1 MAQKKKFT
9 SSPSPMDLMAGT
21 TPTAFSSMSSAIVGG
36 MPANIYTATNPYL
49 PYLNAP
55 DATAKAIELQN
66 LKRMLSSQAAPTG
79 AKETNMFDY
88 WQSLARAT
96 GFSKAKTPIGIVGP
110 GDDSALATVIG
121 LAAANNAD
129 PITYLQT
136 LKNYGVGAKGGIKQP
151 DTTTKYNK
159 QISTALQ
166 LKDITEARLEFNN
179 AYFAAFGV
187 AATKDLDEKFTN
199 QWNATVKK
207 QAPTTTTNQ
216 VTSYAPIY
224 DKKSKKVIDPIT
236 KKQKI
241 DKFGNPVFAKQM
253 KNKEGVLQ
261 YQAINKTSSVT
272 TGEGFTPEEQE
283 QFVADFL
290 VKNFPNEKFTT
301 ENLGGA
307 AKAIYDD
314 LISTSTKNY
323 TTAPDLNTL
332 APVIKDILSTT
343 DQAVATE
350 KIRQYKSTIRN
361 QVAAKYMGIAEYV
374 KAGEDADKYVKPLM
388 QSLSNALERDVTEK
402 DPILKQ
408 ALNFKGDD
416 GKYRLPN
423 DWEMT
428 QLIMNDSGYGKTS
441 TAINQAVDLTQNLKN
456 KLGRA

>member
-1 MAQKKKFT
+1 MAEKKKFT
-9 SSPSPMDLMAGT
+9 SSPSPMDLMAGAS
-21 TPTAFSSMSSAIVGG
+21 PTAFSSMSSAIIGG
-36 MPANIYTATNPYL
+36 MPANMYTATNPYL
-49 PYLNAP
+49 PFLNAP
-55 DATAKAIELQN
+55 DDTAKSIELQN

-79 AKETNMFDY
+79 AKEANMFDY

-96 GFSKAKTPIGIVGP
+96 GFSKAKTPIGVIGP
-110 GDDSALATVIG
+110 GDDTALATVIG

-136 LKNYGVGAKGGIKQP
+136 LKNYGVGAKSGPKQP

-159 QISTALQ
+159 QVSTALQ

-187 AATKDLDEKFTN
+187 SATKDLDEKFAN
-199 QWNATVKK
+199 QWNATVKA
-207 QAPTTTTNQ
+207 QTGS
-216 VTSYAPIY
+216 VTSDQTVSFAPIW
-224 DKKSKKVIDPIT
+224 DKKSKPVIDPKT

-241 DKFGNPVFAKQM
+241 DKFGNPVYSKQVT
-253 KNKEGVLQ
+253 NSEGEFQ
-261 YQAINKTSSVT
+261 YKPITKTLTTT
-272 TGEGFTPEEQE
+272 TGSFTPEEQE

-290 VKNFPNEKFTT
+290 VKNFPNEKFNV

-314 LISTSTKNY
+314 LVATSTKNY
-323 TTAPDLNTL
+323 ATAPDFATL
-332 APVIKDILSTT
+332 APVIKDVLATT
-343 DQAVATE
+343 DQAAAQE
-350 KIRQYKSTIRN
+350 KLRQYKVGVRN

-374 KAGEDADKYVKPLM
+374 NAGEDADKYVKPLI
-388 QSLSNALERDVTEK
+388 QSLSNALERDVTEA
-402 DPILKQ
+402 DPLLKQ

-428 QLIMNDSGYGKTS
+428 KLIMNDSGYGKTS
-441 TAINQAVDLTQNLKN
+441 TAINQAVDMTQNLRN